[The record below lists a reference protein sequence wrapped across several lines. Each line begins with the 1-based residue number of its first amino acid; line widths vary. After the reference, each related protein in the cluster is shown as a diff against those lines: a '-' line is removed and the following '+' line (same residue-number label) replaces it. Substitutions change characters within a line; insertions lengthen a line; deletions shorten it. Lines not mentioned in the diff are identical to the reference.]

1 MSKNEE
7 VINYTIQPHG
17 CELINRVVEGEERE
31 RLINEASSYKSIT
44 LNPWGI
50 SDLELIGI
58 GGFSPLTGFMNK
70 ADYTKVVEYTHLEN
84 GLVWSIPITL
94 PVSEEEANQL
104 EIGDDIALYGE
115 DGELYGTLKLE
126 EKYTYDKEK
135 EAKLVY
141 GTTEEQH
148 PGVKKCMKKVMC
160 T

>member
-1 MSKNEE
+1 
-7 VINYTIQPHG
+7 
-17 CELINRVVEGEERE
+17 
-31 RLINEASSYKSIT
+31 
-44 LNPWGI
+44 
-50 SDLELIGI
+50 
-58 GGFSPLTGFMNK
+58 MNK
-70 ADYTKVVEYTHLEN
+70 ADYTKVVEDTHLEN